1 MHVAN
6 GERKAMRAIGAG
18 LSDVGRQREH
28 NEDRFVMVPELGL
41 FVVADGMGGHRAGD
55 VASTLATQEVAEF
68 FRTAVNDDV
77 TWPFPFDA
85 SKTEEENKLI
95 TGIKLA
101 NRKIFDRALG
111 SRELHGMGTTVV
123 GLLYSPKNNRV
134 YVAHVGDSRCYRVR
148 NGSIEQLTR
157 DHSLIN
163 EYLQAMPG
171 LPTEQRENLP
181 KNVITRALGM
191 HDHVQVDTKVDVPH
205 PGDVYVLCSDGLSGM
220 LSDQE
225 IADVVTGSAHR
236 HASFEALTL
245 GVQRLIEL
253 ANEHGGEDNVT
264 AIIVQVDEE
273 APTIATD
280 YGSENTLPGFGDEST
295 IPG

>member
-1 MHVAN
+1 
-6 GERKAMRAIGAG
+6 MRAIGAG

-28 NEDRFVMVPELGL
+28 NEDRFVMVPEQALY
-41 FVVADGMGGHRAGD
+41 VVADGMGGHRAGD
-55 VASTLATQEVAEF
+55 VASTIATQEVAEF
-68 FRTAVNDDV
+68 FRTAVNEDV

-111 SRELHGMGTTVV
+111 NRDLHGMGTTVV
-123 GLLYSPKNNRV
+123 GLLYSQKSNRV

-148 NGSIEQLTR
+148 NGGIEQLTR

-171 LPTEQRENLP
+171 LPSEQRDNLP

-220 LSDQE
+220 VSDQE
-225 IADVVTGSAHR
+225 IADVVTGSAQR
-236 HASFEALTL
+236 PASHEALSL
-245 GVQRLIEL
+245 AVQRLIAL

-264 AIIVQVDEE
+264 AIAVQVDEDAPAILTDPATE
-273 APTIATD
+273 ATLAAFTD
-280 YGSENTLPGFGDEST
+280 ENT